1 VRGAK
6 VRELFAGDD
15 EIGYGENDSSVV
27 REWEMGRRKGREVD
41 EVPLCA
47 NCVVEVDLDG
57 LDKGMVVQ
65 RAVRRT
71 KRDIGEMGRS
81 RWERVDVS
89 VLCVL
94 GACVEAELTLSRGS
108 EKAGRGTDRMP
119 SRPSTKKRPWKW
131 RTSVT
136 RHRVTTALFTSRC
149 SIR

>member
-1 VRGAK
+1 VVRGAK

-15 EIGYGENDSSVV
+15 EIGYGENDSSVA

-89 VLCVL
+89 VF
-94 GACVEAELTLSRGS
+94 GACVESELTLSRGS
-108 EKAGRGTDRMP
+108 EKVGRGTDRIP
-119 SRPSTKKRPWKW
+119 SRPYTKKRPWKW

-136 RHRVTTALFTSRC
+136 RHRVTTVLFTSRC